1 MKRIIIGI
9 CGASAVGLGVKFAY
23 SLPNELEKHIIISS
37 GANAVFSAE
46 NHSFCYLEPTSSCH
60 SKPIS
65 FCHSEPRSGEESQ
78 NKTDSIK
85 NIESY
90 AKSKKDSIES
100 NLLKAA
106 LKDLQNAHFWSECDL
121 GASIC
126 SGSFVCEAMAIVPT
140 SANTLAKIAAGIAD
154 TSLLRAAAVQI
165 KEQRKLL
172 LALREM
178 PLCAITL
185 ENAAK
190 LARLGVCIAPPV
202 FAEYP
207 LKKQDSMQS
216 SADSMKNLEN
226 FFIGKWLDLLGLK
239 AQYNRWNGDLQI

>member
-37 GANAVFSAE
+37 GANAVFSA
-46 NHSFCYLEPTSSCH
+46 
-60 SKPIS
+60 
-65 FCHSEPRSGEESQ
+65 
-78 NKTDSIK
+78 
-85 NIESY
+85 

-100 NLLKAA
+100 NLLKTA
-106 LKDLQNAHFWSECDL
+106 LKDLQNAHFWNERDL

-126 SGSFVCEAMAIVPT
+126 SGSFICEAMAIVPT

-154 TSLLRAAAVQI
+154 SSLLRAAAVQI

-207 LKKQDSMQS
+207 LQKQDSMQS